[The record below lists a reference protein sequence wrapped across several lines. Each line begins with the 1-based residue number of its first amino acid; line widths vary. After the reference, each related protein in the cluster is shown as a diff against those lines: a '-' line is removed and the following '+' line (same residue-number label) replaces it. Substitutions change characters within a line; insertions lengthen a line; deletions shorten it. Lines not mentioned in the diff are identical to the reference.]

1 MKLDWAARK
10 LDNKLFE
17 SLSLIRVKQL
27 WTCNVGSIASSTEL
41 KLDWI
46 CSLGSIANSTELK
59 LGKLNRAEVGL
70 NDGLQAHQSW
80 SWIEYAVLDRLQA
93 QQSWSWASSTEL
105 KLDWIACTYM
115 LRPYIRGSL
124 SRPCQLYGLDLTK
137 LVTSSWWKSFERP
150 FKGPFRRPL

>member
-10 LDNKLFE
+10 LDNKSFE
-17 SLSLIRVKQL
+17 SLSLRRVIKQL

-70 NDGLQAHQSW
+70 NDRLQAQQSW

-115 LRPYIRGSL
+115 LRPYSRSSL
-124 SRPCQLYGLDLTK
+124 SRPCQLYIGLDLTK
-137 LVTSSWWKSFERP
+137 LVTSSWWKSLVVNKP
-150 FKGPFRRPL
+150 F